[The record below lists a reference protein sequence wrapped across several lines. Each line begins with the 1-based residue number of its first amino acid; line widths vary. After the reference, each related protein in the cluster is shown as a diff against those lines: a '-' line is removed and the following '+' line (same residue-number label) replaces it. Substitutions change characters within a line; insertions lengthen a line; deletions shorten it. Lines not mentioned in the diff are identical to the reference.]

1 MQVAYRSDYI
11 LTNPADKIERPKM
24 PKFKA
29 KFYTAEQMA
38 MLFEKLKGDP
48 YEYIYKL
55 TAIYGL
61 RRSEVTGLRWSA
73 IDFEKNTLTIDHA
86 VVQCEMDGKRR
97 VISKDKMKNQSSMRT
112 LPLLPIVKDILLTL
126 RYRQEERENKYGKY
140 YNRQYLNYVC
150 VDEVGMLIRPDTLT
164 THFKS
169 FLVRNNLP
177 VIRLHELRHSCASIL
192 IASGVSMKAVQEW
205 LGHITFSTTADIY
218 SHLNFSS
225 KLGIADT
232 LSDILT
238 GNAAPKRQTVSE
250 TMETM
255 QKIFRAAEIEKSANE
270 NHLQTFEV
278 SDEDDEPVEEN
289 ESAEVAQDASRD
301 NADDLSVFKK
311 AKEEML
317 RLGLETLDEY
327 FEYLDFQERLQKR
340 REKSKDM
347 EM

>member
-1 MQVAYRSDYI
+1 
-11 LTNPADKIERPKM
+11 
-24 PKFKA
+24 
-29 KFYTAEQMA
+29 
-38 MLFEKLKGDP
+38 
-48 YEYIYKL
+48 
-55 TAIYGL
+55 
-61 RRSEVTGLRWSA
+61 
-73 IDFEKNTLTIDHA
+73 
-86 VVQCEMDGKRR
+86 
-97 VISKDKMKNQSSMRT
+97 MRT

-327 FEYLDFQERLQKR
+327 FEYLDFQERLQKHR
-340 REKSKDM
+340 KKSKDM